1 MGRERASSNQLSG
14 WLQGRCRTSSV
25 QRRLLSVSSTFHTV
39 TSEMKADF
47 ELEFGPNYQPTFEI
61 LLPINTPE
69 VTLRVQDEGQSVW
82 EHDVDMIGK
91 VLIHLIQQKTI
102 ELWSYE
108 DNRYQGG

>member
-1 MGRERASSNQLSG
+1 MLTPFHPLVHFRFSADADSL
-14 WLQGRCRTSSV
+14 
-25 QRRLLSVSSTFHTV
+25 VSQ
-39 TSEMKADF
+39 KADF

-108 DNRYQGG
+108 DNRYRAAKSVIGASLVKIRRDFTS